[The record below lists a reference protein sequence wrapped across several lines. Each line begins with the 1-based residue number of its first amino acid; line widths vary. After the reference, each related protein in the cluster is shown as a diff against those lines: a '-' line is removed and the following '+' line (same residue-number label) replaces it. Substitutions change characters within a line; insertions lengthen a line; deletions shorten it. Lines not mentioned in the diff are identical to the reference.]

1 MKKII
6 SHTSQ
11 QTLDLGMRIGQA
23 VSSPFAI
30 ALTGDLGAGKTTL
43 TQGLAKGLEVND
55 GYYITSPTFNIIN
68 EYPGK
73 KFRLCHLDLYRLA
86 SADELEDI
94 GFYDLMGEDAIL
106 TVEWP
111 ELLEEIQFKFDLK
124 IKFEFDAE
132 YNRIISFFPTGHSGM
147 NLVSRLF
154 L

>member
-132 YNRIISFFPTGHSGM
+132 YNRIISFLPTGHSGM